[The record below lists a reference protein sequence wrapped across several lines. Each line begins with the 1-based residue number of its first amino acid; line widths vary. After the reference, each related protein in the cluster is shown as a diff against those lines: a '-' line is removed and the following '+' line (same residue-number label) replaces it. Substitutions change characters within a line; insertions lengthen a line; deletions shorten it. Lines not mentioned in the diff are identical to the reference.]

1 MNCFQSSNSKL
12 FATFCLLQFV
22 SFFSFAQKQFNV
34 LDWKADVSVNT
45 YLLQQMQSQYNERKI
60 TFDKALLSKQTTE
73 AYIQNVRIKFKELVG
88 KLPDK
93 RDLAPKITGTI
104 HKENYRIDKVVYQSF
119 KNHHVTAN
127 LYIPNG
133 KGKFP
138 AVLLFCGHEDLS
150 KATESYQKTAVLFA
164 KHGFVVFV
172 IDPISQSERVQLTD
186 KNGKALTR
194 GSTTEHTLL
203 NLSSNLLGT
212 SAAAYE
218 LFDNIRGLDYLI
230 SRAEV
235 DADKIGC
242 T

>member
-1 MNCFQSSNSKL
+1 MNGFKFSTSKL
-12 FATFCLLQFV
+12 SFVFCFFQFA
-22 SFFSFAQKQFNV
+22 SFFAFAQKQFNV
-34 LDWKADVSVNT
+34 LGWKADVSVNT

-60 TFDKALLSKQTTE
+60 TFNKALASKPSTQT
-73 AYIQNVRIKFKELVG
+73 YIQTVRIKFKELVG
-88 KLPDK
+88 NLPDK
-93 RDLAPKITGTI
+93 ADLTAEITGTI
-104 HKENYRIDKVVYQSF
+104 HKDNYRIEKVIYQSF

-138 AVLLFCGHEDLS
+138 AVLLFCGHEDS
-150 KATESYQKTAVLFA
+150 AKATESYQKTAILFA

-186 KNGKALTR
+186 KDGKALTR

-218 LFDNIRGLDYLI
+218 LFD
-230 SRAEV
+230 
-235 DADKIGC
+235 
-242 T
+242 